1 MFNHLKRRNI
11 HNQEMYDIFKEMR
24 NKVNIELR
32 RLKKEWYEKK
42 IEENCRLEKIMESV
56 IKSCGNKKTCKS

>member
-1 MFNHLKRRNI
+1 
-11 HNQEMYDIFKEMR
+11 MYDIFKEMR